1 MDISDHTVER
11 KLFPSDC
18 LVTETNKNKQML
30 KFRREF
36 KYQAIRNLTFLFM
49 FFTSTHLNGISI
61 VFFLQP
67 RFHVK
72 LLNANQHVMANF
84 MEVNIFAAAEPNL
97 KI

>member
-1 MDISDHTVER
+1 
-11 KLFPSDC
+11 
-18 LVTETNKNKQML
+18 ML

-36 KYQAIRNLTFLFM
+36 KYQAIRIFDVFIYV
-49 FFTSTHLNGISI
+49 FTSSPLNGILI
-61 VFFLQP
+61 VFFLEP
-67 RFHVK
+67 SFHVK